1 MFDFERYSRNHC
13 LTSMPND
20 AVMRLKMREAN
31 QSTLTLI
38 SDADGWKGCE
48 AASMMLAGGWDV
60 ELIIPLT
67 VLYDAVWR
75 AICCITA
82 SIWEDVSGDSF

>member
-1 MFDFERYSRNHC
+1 
-13 LTSMPND
+13 
-20 AVMRLKMREAN
+20 MREAN

-82 SIWEDVSGDSF
+82 SIWEDVSGDSFWYDSTKKAVSTAENKPACIE